1 MKKSL
6 APVLVLFLCAG
17 TALAAD
23 ASSPGGPLARPS
35 EWAAAVAGTSVGN
48 LYRIEDGFYRGAQP
62 TAAGFRELAGL
73 GVKTVLDLA
82 GGAGDGGFVPEGS
95 LKLVHLPM
103 RAWSLRDDRVLEA
116 LRVMTDPANR
126 PLMIHCQHGAD
137 RTGALVALYRVVVQ
151 GWTKE
156 MAIEEM
162 NRGGY
167 HHSSLWRNLDRYVM
181 RADVEALR
189 KALGVQQPSPAAP
202 APAVLAAIPAAPP
215 ALAIV
220 APAPAH

>member
-1 MKKSL
+1 
-6 APVLVLFLCAG
+6 
-17 TALAAD
+17 
-23 ASSPGGPLARPS
+23 
-35 EWAAAVAGTSVGN
+35 
-48 LYRIEDGFYRGAQP
+48 
-62 TAAGFRELAGL
+62 
-73 GVKTVLDLA
+73 
-82 GGAGDGGFVPEGS
+82 
-95 LKLVHLPM
+95 
-103 RAWSLRDDRVLEA
+103 
-116 LRVMTDPANR
+116 MTDPANR